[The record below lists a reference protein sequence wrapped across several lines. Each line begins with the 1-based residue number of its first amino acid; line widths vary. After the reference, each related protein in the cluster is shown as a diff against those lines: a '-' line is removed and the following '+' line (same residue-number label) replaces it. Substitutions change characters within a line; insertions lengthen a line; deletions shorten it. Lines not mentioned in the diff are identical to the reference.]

1 MDLNFFSSFRLLR
14 LGRSWSSS
22 VSLLLVD
29 ERGSVA
35 TAIVDLEPVAFFSSL
50 LILLFL
56 PVWML
61 LSAPTWAVWGL
72 KMSCYSL
79 NFVLLILQSAAGITR
94 NFRRRPVK

>member
-1 MDLNFFSSFRLLR
+1 MDLNFFFSFRLLR
-14 LGRSWSSS
+14 FGRSWSSS
-22 VSLLLVD
+22 VSLLVVD
-29 ERGSVA
+29 EIGSVA

-56 PVWML
+56 SVWML

-72 KMSCYSL
+72 KMSCCSL

>member
-1 MDLNFFSSFRLLR
+1 M
-14 LGRSWSSS
+14 
-22 VSLLLVD
+22 SLLLVD

-35 TAIVDLEPVAFFSSL
+35 TAIVDLEPVFSSL